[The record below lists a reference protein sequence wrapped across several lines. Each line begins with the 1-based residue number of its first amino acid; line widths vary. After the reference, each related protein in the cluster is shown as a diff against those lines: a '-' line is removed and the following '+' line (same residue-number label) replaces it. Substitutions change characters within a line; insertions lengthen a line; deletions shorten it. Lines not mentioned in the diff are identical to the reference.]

1 MYFERWGRRTLE
13 RIFAE
18 FDGGVTHIHGNGR
31 HLLEAVSTV
40 QGLKALYLGDDKGFP
55 PAFTIL
61 PEIRQ
66 RVGDLP
72 LVVGVEFADFLPALQ
87 SQRLSGGVFYRV
99 SDVPDL
105 DAANRAME
113 QVRAYRA

>member
-1 MYFERWGRRTLE
+1 ME

-40 QGLKALYLGDDKGFP
+40 KGLKAIYLGDDKGYP
-55 PAFTIL
+55 PAFDIL
-61 PEIRQ
+61 PEIRK
-66 RVGDLP
+66 RVGEMP
-72 LVVGVEFADFLPALQ
+72 LVVGVGYPDFLAALHAH
-87 SQRLSGGVFYRV
+87 RLSGGVFYRV

-105 DAANRAME
+105 DAANRCME
-113 QVRAYRA
+113 QVRAYQP